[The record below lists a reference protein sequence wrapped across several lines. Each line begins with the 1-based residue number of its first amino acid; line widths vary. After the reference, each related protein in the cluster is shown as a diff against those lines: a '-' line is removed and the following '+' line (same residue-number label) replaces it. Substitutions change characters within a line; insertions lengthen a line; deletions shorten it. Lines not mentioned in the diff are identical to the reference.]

1 MLSFLLGKYLGI
13 KLLSCLPG
21 IYSWEVKTCTHT
33 HTHTHTNSVP
43 MFMAAILFM
52 F

>member
-1 MLSFLLGKYLGI
+1 MFSFLLGKYLGI

-21 IYSWEVKTCTHT
+21 IYSWEMKTYAHT
-33 HTHTHTNSVP
+33 HTENSVQ
-43 MFMAAILFM
+43 MFMAATLFI